1 MPSETRITDIKLTKR
16 GRKKMAECLKKKQ
29 VATRIAPEIRLWL
42 KEQKYMPQAQLVEK
56 ALRNYKVILEAKF

>member
-1 MPSETRITDIKLTKR
+1 MLESLR
-16 GRKKMAECLKKKQ
+16 KKQ

-56 ALRNYKVILEAKF
+56 ALKSYKVILEAKF